1 MELAFLKVLML
12 IRQVHQ
18 KTFLEKGFQFQPD
31 ICNGCH
37 DVLMMPVNL
46 SGIAVLNI
54 HGVDYRCIFNGTDKS
69 KAMSLSN
76 NKI

>member
-1 MELAFLKVLML
+1 
-12 IRQVHQ
+12 
-18 KTFLEKGFQFQPD
+18 
-31 ICNGCH
+31 
-37 DVLMMPVNL
+37 MMPVNL